1 MIGSTL
7 LQVKSLNV
15 EFCGETSFF
24 NKANNSHKALNN
36 ISFELEKGDVLGI
49 VGESGS
55 GKTTLARTIINL
67 VKHISSTTQVSGDI
81 YFNSHEKKL
90 NCFSNNKG
98 DVSLLR
104 KNISIIFQDP
114 FSSLN
119 PRMTVYQI
127 LSEPFEIHFPE
138 MDRNEI
144 SVNIDNLLSDVGLLK
159 DQLMR
164 YPHEF
169 SGGQKQRIA
178 IARSIAL
185 KPELLIADE
194 PVSAL
199 DVSIQAQILNLI
211 VDLKEKNNLTIIFIT
226 HDISVVRYISTKI
239 AVMYK
244 GDIVEFGD
252 TEKICNYCEHP
263 YTKQLISLMP

>member
-1 MIGSTL
+1 MEDKIL
-7 LQVKSLNV
+7 LDVKNLNV
-15 EFCGETSFF
+15 EFIQKTSFS
-24 NKANNSHKALNN
+24 NKIRSSHQALKD
-36 ISFELEKGDVLGI
+36 ISFELKKGDVLGI

-55 GKTTLARTIINL
+55 GKTTLARTITNL
-67 VKHISSTTQVSGDI
+67 IKHISSRTKVTGDI
-81 YFNSHEKKL
+81 YVNLNDKML
-90 NCFSNNKG
+90 NCFSDNKK
-98 DVSLLR
+98 DLSLLK

-119 PRMTVYQI
+119 PRMNIYQI
-127 LSEPFEIHFPE
+127 LSEPFEIHFPK
-138 MDRNEI
+138 MSKNEVI
-144 SVNIDNLLSDVGLLK
+144 VNIQTLLSDVGLSTDHLI
-159 DQLMR
+159 R

-178 IARSIAL
+178 IARSLAL
-185 KPELLIADE
+185 KPKLLIADE

-211 VDLKEKNNLTIIFIT
+211 GELKEKNNLTIIFIT

-244 GDIVEFGD
+244 GEIVEFGD
-252 TEKICNYCEHP
+252 TEHIYNYCEHA
-263 YTKQLISLMP
+263 YTKQLISLAS